1 MNAGRVELDLVAV
14 GKDQVS
20 AMLRTIE
27 AQVKKTGAEMSS
39 AGQAAKT
46 LGDRVDGVKSG
57 IAPLNKVK
65 EAFNQVRENAFF
77 VVGAVAGV
85 VVGLGKLSD
94 AFSSNASAI
103 RAWEEDQKKVK
114 DYLLKTKDLVEDIGK
129 LLGDPQK
136 NEFEKAS
143 ERVLERWRENE
154 DAIAKADDALRGYK
168 EQQKDLA
175 NSVGTWAPEYERLSR
190 EIAKSETQRTEL
202 MREQATLIES
212 NTRLLAEQARV
223 AGLGFRQDV
232 KDAGGTPFIVKYPAG
247 GGGGGGR
254 GGGGGG
260 RRRGP
265 DTSAVFQFADPSGGL
280 TDFNS
285 LNANAMNDVWRSPFA
300 DALNLD
306 ALTGSGGNAG
316 RDSNDALSQQ
326 RDRFN
331 ELADAVAR
339 FSGEMGPVLDE
350 VFPGLGT
357 SIQGVDSIMGA
368 FAETT
373 ESTAKAQVAAAATG
387 AGAVLGGIGKMM
399 GGKRGMFIGE
409 AIGEEAAALAS
420 LAVGDLQGF
429 GTHQAA
435 AAGYFAAAA
444 AMGGGSGGS
453 RGAGGGGGG
462 GSRGGS
468 GGGYNGPTTV
478 INNFST
484 LVTDPH
490 QVARATAS
498 VERST
503 RGTGSRRG
511 G

>member
-175 NSVGTWAPEYERLSR
+175 NLVGTWAPVYERLSR
-190 EIAKSETQRTEL
+190 EIAKTETQRTEL

-265 DTSAVFQFADPSGGL
+265 DTSAVFQFADPEFQFIGDQQFPS
-280 TDFNS
+280 TF
-285 LNANAMNDVWRSPFA
+285 AN
-300 DALNLD
+300 ALNLD
-306 ALTGSGGNAG
+306 ALSGAGGAG
-316 RDSNDALSQQ
+316 RDANDALSQQ

-331 ELADAVAR
+331 ELAAAVAR

-357 SIQGVDSIMGA
+357 SIQGVDSIMAA

-373 ESTAKAQVAAAATG
+373 ETTAKAQVAAAATG
-387 AGAVLGGIGKMM
+387 AGAVLGGIGKIM

-420 LAVGDLQGF
+420 LAVGDLAGF
-429 GTHQAA
+429 GTHQAS

-444 AMGGGSGGS
+444 AMGGGGGGS
-453 RGAGGGGGG
+453 RGGAGGGGGGG

-468 GGGYNGPTTV
+468 GGGGYNGPMTV
-478 INNFST
+478 INQFST

-503 RGTGSRRG
+503 RGSGSRRG